1 MHTVGLVPMLS
12 ASPLATDAKLQVP
25 LWPLGCPD
33 LHSVLGH
40 AGPYPYP
47 KAATGGPSCLAP
59 LVDIVDLVGAVD
71 DGLVCFELLFQL
83 AELAA
88 RLGAGLVRPPSW
100 SGTPTDDKVMTNP

>member
-1 MHTVGLVPMLS
+1 MLS

-83 AELAA
+83 ASSP
-88 RLGAGLVRPPSW
+88 LVWRRASR
-100 SGTPTDDKVMTNP
+100 STVMAGTPTDDKVMTNP